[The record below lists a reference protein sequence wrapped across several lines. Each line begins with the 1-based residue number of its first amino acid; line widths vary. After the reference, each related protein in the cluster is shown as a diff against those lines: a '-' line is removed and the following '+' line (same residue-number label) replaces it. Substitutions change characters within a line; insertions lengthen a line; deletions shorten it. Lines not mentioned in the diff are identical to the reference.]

1 MEKKKLKI
9 FIIDIDGTICEN
21 IRNEEG
27 IERMRNAKPY
37 WDSIKKINELYDQG
51 HYICFFTARTD
62 EHKEVTIE
70 WLKRHGVKYH
80 QIIFNKPRKVDP
92 YDEYHYI
99 DDVHVRATTYKGKFS
114 DFKLKQIYAEVFDD

>member
-1 MEKKKLKI
+1 MVKKA
-9 FIIDIDGTICEN
+9 C
-21 IRNEEG
+21 
-27 IERMRNAKPY
+27 
-37 WDSIKKINELYDQG
+37 
-51 HYICFFTARTD
+51 
-62 EHKEVTIE
+62 
-70 WLKRHGVKYH
+70 VKYH